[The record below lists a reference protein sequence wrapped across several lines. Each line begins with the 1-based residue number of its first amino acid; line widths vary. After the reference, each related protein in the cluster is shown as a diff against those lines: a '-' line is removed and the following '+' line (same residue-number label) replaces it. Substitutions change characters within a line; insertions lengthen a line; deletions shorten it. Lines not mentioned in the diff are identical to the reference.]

1 MCAPKYFSNLDL
13 KLKIFDTVALELFVG
28 LIIHFDGWSRQ
39 LVHTYHD
46 YSCCLHIKPFFLPNI
61 STTPSIFPVILHP
74 REIHCQIDGKGNDST
89 EVMYIIS
96 SWFHY

>member
-13 KLKIFDTVALELFVG
+13 KLKNFDTVALELFVG
-28 LIIHFDGWSRQ
+28 LIIHVDGWSRQ

-61 STTPSIFPVILHP
+61 SSTPSVLPDSSLGEIQILLSQTAV
-74 REIHCQIDGKGNDST
+74 RQRKT
-89 EVMYIIS
+89 KR
-96 SWFHY
+96 